1 MIKTQAE
8 YKSALEYINTDLNMY
23 DFELSEKMTSYE
35 YNLYLQ
41 DVQYYL
47 NVLYEKIRVLEDL
60 IDYMETYSEEK
71 MDTLIQEIKEK
82 ENKLTTNLDKYLSK
96 KSMVYNVQWDIGS
109 LDTIK
114 DRDGNQLKKA
124 VINHNKA
131 LALDGYALGEINLN
145 NIIKETDTPSYSDNI
160 LTCLEDGTYLTSY
173 SLDAP
178 QKVKELLYIDADN
191 IDKIENL
198 VLEPIGCTIE
208 FIGYSEDN
216 NKAIYKLT
224 GENINKK
231 LENFDYSYYTGSQ
244 LENTGKS
251 TDWNYNTAYDINE
264 NQKDL
269 NSAINEQIKIELI
282 DDIESKLE
290 LKSDQ
295 QNKASELETYVGD
308 KNSQYLNEVLNK

>member
-47 NVLYEKIRVLEDL
+47 DVLYEKIRVLEDL
-60 IDYMETYSEEK
+60 TDYLEAYSEEK

-82 ENKLTTNLDKYLSK
+82 EHKLTTNLDKYLSK
-96 KSMVYNVQWDIGS
+96 KSMVYNVQWDIGN
-109 LDTIK
+109 LDIIK

-131 LALDGYALGEINLN
+131 LALDGYELGEINLN
-145 NIIKETDTPSYSDNI
+145 NIVKETDTPSYSDNI

-178 QKVKELLYIDADN
+178 QKIEELLYIDADN

-208 FIGYSEDN
+208 FVGYSEDN
-216 NKAIYKLT
+216 SKAIYKVT
-224 GENINKK
+224 CENMNKK

-244 LENTGKS
+244 LENTGKDA
-251 TDWNYNTAYDINE
+251 DWNYNTAYDINE

-269 NSAINEQIKIELI
+269 NNVMNEKIKTELI
-282 DDIESKLE
+282 DNIESKLE

-295 QNKASELETYVGD
+295 QNKASELATYVSD
-308 KNSQYLNEVLNK
+308 KNSQYLDEVLNK